1 MYFIQ
6 HSKCYNIYL
15 MYVVMTRS
23 NLHGLSS
30 SLLKVFSSALSKG
43 YLVKGIQVSF
53 SIIRQKYQDWVY
65 LWYSFN
71 DVIH

>member
-1 MYFIQ
+1 
-6 HSKCYNIYL
+6 
-15 MYVVMTRS
+15 MYVLMTRN
-23 NLHGLSS
+23 NLHGSSS
-30 SLLKVFSSALSKG
+30 SLLKVFSLSLSKG